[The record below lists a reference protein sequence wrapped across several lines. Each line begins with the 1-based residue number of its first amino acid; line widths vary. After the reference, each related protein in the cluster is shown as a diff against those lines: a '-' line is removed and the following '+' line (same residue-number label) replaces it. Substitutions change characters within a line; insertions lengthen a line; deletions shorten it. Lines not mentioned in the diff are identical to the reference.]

1 MPGKL
6 IPASEYRPLPPKLR
20 EAFEGG
26 FAEMRAKIR
35 ARQMRRVI
43 PRTESTELDP
53 ESLHRAVSEAIAAG
67 RLDGCED

>member
-1 MPGKL
+1 
-6 IPASEYRPLPPKLR
+6 
-20 EAFEGG
+20 
-26 FAEMRAKIR
+26 MRAKIR